1 MSRLSTEEIIKLVDV
16 LIGDVEAVGESRE
29 DENRLKNLNALIDL
43 TDACLDKISYAAN
56 ASTRPEASMS
66 RIGRKALKYLAES
79 AEWFNGKKAMWMNQ
93 EGR

>member
-29 DENRLKNLNALIDL
+29 DEKRLKNLNALIDL

-56 ASTRPEASMS
+56 ASTRSEASM
-66 RIGRKALKYLAES
+66 RKIGRKALQYLAES
-79 AEWFNGKKAMWMNQ
+79 AEWFDAKKAMWMNQ

>member
-1 MSRLSTEEIIKLVDV
+1 MSLLSTKEIIKLVDV

-29 DENRLKNLNALIDL
+29 DENRLENLNALIEL
-43 TDACLDKISYAAN
+43 TDACLDKISYASRT
-56 ASTRPEASMS
+56 STRQEASMR
-66 RIGRKALKYLAES
+66 RIGRMALKYLAES